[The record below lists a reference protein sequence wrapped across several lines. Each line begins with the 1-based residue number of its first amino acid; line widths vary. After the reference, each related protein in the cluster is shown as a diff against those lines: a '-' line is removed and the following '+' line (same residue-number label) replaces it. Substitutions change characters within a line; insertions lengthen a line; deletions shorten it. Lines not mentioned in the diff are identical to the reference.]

1 MTPALWLLALAL
13 QPPAVLVDAVVQ
25 IPPSDWREFDF
36 PIEQTPVD
44 VKCTFDAKAEPGAVR
59 VVFLS
64 KYDLQQFARNLPY
77 GFLRSSPE
85 QSHGVLGVSI
95 RQPGDYAL
103 LVINGSKSLTP
114 TQVHLQLESEP
125 TKVANT
131 PSVSY
136 LSPRRRVI
144 TLLLSFFGFFVMVS
158 WSAARLL
165 KAMRRSN

>member
-1 MTPALWLLALAL
+1 MTLALWLLALAL
-13 QPPAVLVDAVVQ
+13 QSPVVLTDAVVQ

-36 PIEQTPVD
+36 PVEQTPVD
-44 VKCTFDAKAEPGAVR
+44 VRCTFEAVSETGAVR

-85 QSHGVLGVSI
+85 QRRGVLGVSI
-95 RQPGDYAL
+95 RQPGDYVV
-103 LVINGSKSLTP
+103 LVINGSQSSTP

-125 TKVANT
+125 TKAANT
-131 PSVSY
+131 PPVSY

-144 TLLLSFFGFFVMVS
+144 TVLASFFGFFVMVG
-158 WSAARLL
+158 WSASRLL
-165 KAMRRSN
+165 RAMRGPN